1 MLDHLRLESGVVT
14 AALEPVTLAP
24 LLDEVVALAGPAA
37 SLAGIA
43 LHADDG
49 GLVVTADR
57 ALLQRA
63 LSNIV
68 DKAIGHSG
76 GTKVAIVARASADRV
91 ALRVIDDGHGI
102 APAHLPGLFDDF
114 RQGER
119 HPGTGRFQP
128 HGFGLGLA
136 SARRIARLMGGDLRF
151 EDAAGGGA
159 CFVLELSR
167 G

>member
-1 MLDHLRLESGVVT
+1 LSSSIKCDKVRTSRPAAALKELVENALDAGARHILIDLENGGIDHLSVT
-14 AALEPVTLAP
+14 
-24 LLDEVVALAGPAA
+24 
-37 SLAGIA
+37 
-43 LHADDG
+43 
-49 GLVVTADR
+49 
-57 ALLQRA
+57 
-63 LSNIV
+63 
-68 DKAIGHSG
+68 
-76 GTKVAIVARASADRV
+76 
-91 ALRVIDDGHGI
+91 DDGHGI
-102 APAHLPGLFDDF
+102 APAQWPSLFDDF